1 MGFRPEKQDNFRAR
15 RDLPN
20 RLREPF
26 QLFFRLL
33 ARQFDMDEIEPAA
46 GHHCDRAGETQGQ
59 DATQA
64 RLHRQPTAFS
74 HAAQEHCEAG
84 IGG

>member
-1 MGFRPEKQDNFRAR
+1 MRFGPEKQDYLRVRRNF
-15 RDLPN
+15 PN
-20 RLREPF
+20 RSRERF